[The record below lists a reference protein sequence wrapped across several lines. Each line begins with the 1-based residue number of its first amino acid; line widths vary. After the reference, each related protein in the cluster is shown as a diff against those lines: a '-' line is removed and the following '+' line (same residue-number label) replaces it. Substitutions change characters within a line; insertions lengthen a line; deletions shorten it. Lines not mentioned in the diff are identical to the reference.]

1 MNETNIHITKGVEVA
16 VTTKYMQDYSS
27 PEQMH
32 FVFGYK
38 VKITNNSPHTI
49 QLMNRAWEIYDSCG
63 INRTVNGEGV
73 IGQRPILESGQS
85 HEYTS
90 GCNFK
95 SSIGMM
101 QGSYEFKKILD
112 DTHFNVLV
120 PEFTM
125 VAPFKLN

>member
-1 MNETNIHITKGVEVA
+1 MSEINIHITEGVEVA
-16 VTTKYMQDYSS
+16 VVTKYMQDYSS
-27 PEQMH
+27 PEQFH

-38 VKITNNSPHTI
+38 VKITNNSDQTI
-49 QLMNRAWEIYDSCG
+49 QLLNRTWEIFDSCG
-63 INRTVNGEGV
+63 LNRGVNGEGIV
-73 IGQRPILESGQS
+73 GQRPVLEPGQS

-95 SSIGMM
+95 SSIGKMK
-101 QGSYEFKKILD
+101 GSYEFQKMLD
-112 DTHFNVLV
+112 NSTFNVTI